1 MKYTHVV
8 FDVDGTLIDSEK
20 AVLLALQKTLSE
32 VEGKIYPLEKLQFS
46 FGIPGEDALKQ
57 LNVKDIDYCNQI
69 CNEREAD
76 YSYTTKLFDGIQS
89 TLSKLQAQ
97 GVSLGI
103 ITSRTKEEFQNGF
116 APFGIADFFDL
127 VVCAEDTAEHKPSAE
142 PMLKYLELAD
152 AQKKDV
158 LFIGDSIYDWKCAKG
173 AGVDFGLALW
183 GCLSSE
189 GIYPTAALE
198 KPESILDL

>member
-89 TLSKLQAQ
+89 TLC
-97 GVSLGI
+97 
-103 ITSRTKEEFQNGF
+103 RRREFR
-116 APFGIADFFDL
+116 
-127 VVCAEDTAEHKPSAE
+127 
-142 PMLKYLELAD
+142 LELLLPEP
-152 AQKKDV
+152 KRSFRMV
-158 LFIGDSIYDWKCAKG
+158 LLRSESLIFLIWSYARRTRRSISQARNQC
-173 AGVDFGLALW
+173 
-183 GCLSSE
+183 
-189 GIYPTAALE
+189 
-198 KPESILDL
+198 